1 VASSAIVELRAAES
15 LSCSLPLLLLIV
27 AGVLGAGLMIY
38 SEPVAFTGDEGF
50 HLLAAQL
57 IDSGKRPYIDFCFPQ
72 TPLNAYW
79 NAAWLRALG
88 QTWRVPHAV
97 STVLVMA
104 AMLLAAQFVYARL
117 PEAQSWRV
125 GAALAV

>member
-1 VASSAIVELRAAES
+1 MNSRSAAGMSNGVSRNTTISPRSSIWCASAWSGRPNVSSTACMVSSVASSAIVELRAAES
-15 LSCSLPLLLLIV
+15 LSCSLPLLLLIA

-38 SEPVAFTGDEGF
+38 SQTVAFTGDEGF

-79 NAAWLRALG
+79 NAG
-88 QTWRVPHAV
+88 
-97 STVLVMA
+97 
-104 AMLLAAQFVYARL
+104 
-117 PEAQSWRV
+117 
-125 GAALAV
+125 